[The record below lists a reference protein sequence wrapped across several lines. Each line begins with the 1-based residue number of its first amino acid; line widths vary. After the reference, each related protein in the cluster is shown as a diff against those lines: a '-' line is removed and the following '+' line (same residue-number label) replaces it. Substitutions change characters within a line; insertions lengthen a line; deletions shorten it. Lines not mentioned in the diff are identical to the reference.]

1 METEVDRSTADR
13 AALIAIIVRLQA
25 TVLELQRRIA
35 ELEGPAQPGGPP
47 RMPGLKPK
55 ANWKPSR
62 PKPPR
67 NPRRH
72 GFARAR
78 MTPTHR
84 VEHVWVERVMENGPD
99 CGTHRFGG
107 WAQRTREDIDLPA
120 APVQV
125 TEHVYIGSDWPREP
139 GALHAPGG
147 NGASITGGTI

>member
-55 ANWKPSR
+55 ANRKPSR

-84 VEHVWVERVMENGPD
+84 VEHVMENGPD
-99 CGTHRFGG
+99 CGTHRSGG

-147 NGASITGGTI
+147 NGASITGGTV

>member
-55 ANWKPSR
+55 ANRKPSR

-84 VEHVWVERVMENGPD
+84 VERVMENCPD
-99 CGTHRFGG
+99 CGTHRSGG

>member
-35 ELEGPAQPGGPP
+35 EPEGPAQPGGPP

-55 ANWKPSR
+55 ANRKPSR

-84 VEHVWVERVMENGPD
+84 VERVMENCPD
-99 CGTHRFGG
+99 CGTHRSGG

>member
-25 TVLELQRRIA
+25 TVLELQRGIA

-47 RMPGLKPK
+47 RIPGLKPK
-55 ANWKPSR
+55 ANRKPSR

-84 VEHVWVERVMENGPD
+84 VEHVMENCPD
-99 CGTHRFGG
+99 CGTHRSGG

>member
-47 RMPGLKPK
+47 RIPGLKPK
-55 ANWKPSR
+55 ANRKPSR

-84 VEHVWVERVMENGPD
+84 VEHVMENGPD
-99 CGTHRFGG
+99 CGTHRSGG

-147 NGASITGGTI
+147 NGASITGGTV

>member
-1 METEVDRSTADR
+1 MIE
-13 AALIAIIVRLQA
+13 RL
-25 TVLELQRRIA
+25 ERGIA
-35 ELEGPAQPGGPP
+35 ELEGPAKPGDPP
-47 RMPGLKPK
+47 RIPGLKPK
-55 ANWKPSR
+55 ANRKPSR

-84 VEHVWVERVMENGPD
+84 VEHVMENCPD
-99 CGTHRFGG
+99 GGTHRSGG
-107 WAQRTREDIDLPA
+107 WTQRTREDIDLPA

-125 TEHVYIGSDWPREP
+125 TEH
-139 GALHAPGG
+139 APGG

>member
-55 ANWKPSR
+55 ANRKPSR

-72 GFARAR
+72 GFARTR

-84 VEHVWVERVMENGPD
+84 VEHVMENGPD
-99 CGTHRFGG
+99 CGTHRSGG

-147 NGASITGGTI
+147 NGASITGGTV

>member
-47 RMPGLKPK
+47 RIPGLKPK
-55 ANWKPSR
+55 ANRKPSR

-84 VEHVWVERVMENGPD
+84 VEHVIENCPD
-99 CGTHRFGG
+99 CGTHRSGG

-139 GALHAPGG
+139 GALQGPGG

>member
-35 ELEGPAQPGGPP
+35 EPGGPAQPGGPP

-55 ANWKPSR
+55 ANRKPSR

-84 VEHVWVERVMENGPD
+84 VERVMENCPD
-99 CGTHRFGG
+99 CGTHRSGG

>member
-35 ELEGPAQPGGPP
+35 ELGGPAQPGGPP

-55 ANWKPSR
+55 ANRKPSR

-84 VEHVWVERVMENGPD
+84 VERVMENCPD
-99 CGTHRFGG
+99 CGTHRSGG

>member
-25 TVLELQRRIA
+25 TVLELQRGIA

-47 RMPGLKPK
+47 RIPGLKPK
-55 ANWKPSR
+55 ANRKPSR

-84 VEHVWVERVMENGPD
+84 VEHVWVEHVMENCPD
-99 CGTHRFGG
+99 CGTHRSGG

>member
-13 AALIAIIVRLQA
+13 AALIAIVVRLQA

-47 RMPGLKPK
+47 RIPGLKPK
-55 ANWKPSR
+55 ANRKPSQ

-67 NPRRH
+67 KPRRH

-84 VEHVWVERVMENGPD
+84 VERVMENCPD
-99 CGTHRFGG
+99 CGTHR
-107 WAQRTREDIDLPA
+107 
-120 APVQV
+120 
-125 TEHVYIGSDWPREP
+125 S
-139 GALHAPGG
+139 GAGPSAPGRTSTCRRRRYRSLSTSTLARTVPG
-147 NGASITGGTI
+147 SRGRVAPPAGMEHQLQEVPYEPNAT